1 MSTMQPTLHMALRAV
16 RSAGEMIYR
25 AYERREHADIQSKGV
40 HDYVTATDRKV
51 EQFIREQ
58 LRATYPEHGFI
69 GEEFGHDGSERES
82 VWILDP
88 IDGTTNFIHGFPQ
101 FAISLAL
108 QVRGHTELAIV
119 FDPLRREEFTALR
132 GGGAR
137 LGNHRLRL
145 PACKGLNDALIGTGF
160 PFRPDQMPDMDDYL
174 RVFRQVAEHS
184 AGIRRA
190 GAASLDLAYVA
201 AGRLNG
207 FWENGLSLWDM
218 AAGDLLIREAGG
230 LVTDFQGGHDYL
242 RSGRIVAGHSK
253 VVKSLLTLIH
263 GNELPL

>member
-1 MSTMQPTLHMALRAV
+1 MSTMQPTLNMALRAV

-25 AYERREHADIQSKGV
+25 AYERRDHADIQSKGV

-58 LRATYPEHGFI
+58 LSAIYPDHGFI
-69 GEEFGHDGSERES
+69 GEELGSDGLERES

-108 QVRGHTELAIV
+108 QVRGHTEIGIV
-119 FDPLRREEFTALR
+119 YDPLRREEFTALR

-137 LGNHRLRL
+137 LGSHRLRV
-145 PACKGLNDALIGTGF
+145 PVCKGLDDALIGTGF
-160 PFRPDQMPDMDDYL
+160 PFRPDQMADMEDYL
-174 RVFRQVAEHS
+174 QVFRQVAERS

-207 FWENGLSLWDM
+207 FWENGLALWDM

-242 RSGRIVAGHSK
+242 KSGRIVAGHSK
-253 VVKSLLTLIH
+253 VVKSLLNLIH
-263 GNELPL
+263 GKDIRL